1 MSLGQRIA
9 EARRAKGWSQQQLA
23 DAIGSSQSTV
33 AGWETDKRTPK
44 RADVARIAIKTG
56 VSVAELEGVDFLRSA
71 DPALQEVPLLSWV
84 SAGAVADAGSLGLE
98 DAEDFYPAPGLPPG
112 RYFAT
117 EVRGDSM
124 DRISPEGSVIIV
136 NAADRRLVSGK
147 PYVFRLGGET
157 TYKLFF
163 REPVT
168 RLEPYSTNPINKTI
182 FPNDREWSVVGR
194 VVRSV
199 LDL

>member
-9 EARRAKGWSQQQLA
+9 LARKAKGWSQQQLA
-23 DAIGSSQSTV
+23 ESIGSSQSTV

-56 VSVAELEGVDFLRSA
+56 VSIAELEGMDFARAGSSSA
-71 DPALQEVPLLSWV
+71 EEVPLLSWV
-84 SAGAVADAGSLGLE
+84 SAGVVADIGSLGLE
-98 DAEDFYPAPGLPPG
+98 EAEDFYPAPGLPPG

-124 DRISPEGSVIIV
+124 DRISPEGSIIIV

-157 TYKLFF
+157 TYKLYY

-168 RLEPYSTNPINKTI
+168 RLEPCSTNPNNKTI
-182 FPNDREWSVVGR
+182 FPNDREWAVVGR